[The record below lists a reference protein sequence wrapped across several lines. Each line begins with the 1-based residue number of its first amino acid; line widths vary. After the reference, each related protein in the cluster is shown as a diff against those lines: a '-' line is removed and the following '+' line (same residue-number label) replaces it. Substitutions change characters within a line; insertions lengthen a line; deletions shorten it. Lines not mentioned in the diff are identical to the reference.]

1 MHIGNPHTLLTLA
14 LLATLASAAPGR
26 ADPGVPPRT
35 TDSAVIS
42 EPGVAADVTA
52 KFGDFCKE
60 WMGKLAARE
69 RDNVA
74 NIKWEHQPSGIVG
87 AYTGYSQE
95 HTCLLKPG
103 TGDVPIGKIVYVETR
118 YEKSGTSQTEAQ
130 GSAPKAIE
138 QIEVTEI
145 FRYKSG
151 KWEF

>member
-1 MHIGNPHTLLTLA
+1 MKFRRINGTLA
-14 LLATLASAAPGR
+14 LTLLSTVAMPVPGR
-26 ADPGVPPRT
+26 ADPGVAPAGA
-35 TDSAVIS
+35 SKVLA

-52 KFGDFCKE
+52 KFETFCKE

-74 NIKWEHQPSGIVG
+74 NSKWDKQAVGVVG

-95 HTCLLKPG
+95 HTCLLKSG
-103 TGDVPIGKIVYVETR
+103 TGAVPIGKIVYVETR
-118 YEKSGTSQTEAQ
+118 YEKSGNTPTEAR
-130 GSAPKAIE
+130 GSAPKPIE
-138 QIEVTEI
+138 AVEVTEI